1 MTHQLSCERAQELI
15 NAWQGKQIL
24 VVGDVMLDHY
34 VEGKTER
41 VNPEASVPLLDVEK
55 TESRSGGAG
64 NVAKNVAALGA
75 WAVTVGV
82 VGQDQTAEEL
92 KTVAKQEGYDAR
104 FITNSG
110 RPTARKTRFLT
121 TTQPLLRVDHEVRE
135 DVAHSVEDEIVAVA
149 RRLILDGVDGIIIS
163 DYAKGVITER
173 VGKMIVQLASD
184 QNIPVAGDAKPTRLN
199 FVKGATLVSPN
210 LKEAREFAA
219 LHGKK
224 ELATDALAQ
233 WIGETLDT
241 TTCVTLGADG
251 MYVWEKK
258 GSGEHIP
265 QEHRKEVF
273 DVSGAGDTAITVLLL
288 ARLAGATFAEAATLA
303 NAAGAV
309 AVSHVGSVGVKADEL
324 RDMICHEH
332 E

>member
-1 MTHQLSCERAQELI
+1 MKHALTCERTTELI
-15 NAWQGKQIL
+15 EAFAGKRIL

-34 VEGKTER
+34 VEGKIDR

-82 VGQDQTAEEL
+82 VGHDQTAGEL
-92 KTVAKQEGYDAR
+92 TLVAKQEGYDPR
-104 FITNSG
+104 FITDAT
-110 RPTARKTRFLT
+110 RPTTHKARFLT
-121 TTQPLLRVDHEVRE
+121 DKQPLLRVDHEKKH
-135 DVAHSVEDEIVAVA
+135 DVSHNIEDEIIAVV
-149 RRLILDGVDGIIIS
+149 RRFILNGIGGIIIS

-173 VGKMIVQLASD
+173 VGKTIVQLATD
-184 QNIPVAGDAKPTRLN
+184 QNIPVAGDAKPARLT

-210 LKEAREFAA
+210 LKEAGEFAG
-219 LHGKK
+219 LHGQK
-224 ELATDALAQ
+224 ELETEALAR
-233 WIGETLDT
+233 WVSEELETT
-241 TTCVTLGADG
+241 ACITLSADG
-251 MYVWEKK
+251 MYVWEK
-258 GSGEHIP
+258 SGEGKHVP
-265 QEHRKEVF
+265 QEHKKEVF

-288 ARLAGATFAEAATLA
+288 ARLAGASFVEAAYLA

>member
-1 MTHQLSCERAQELI
+1 MKHAVSCERATELI
-15 NAWQGKQIL
+15 NAFAGKRIL

-34 VEGKTER
+34 VQGKVER
-41 VNPEASVPLLDVEK
+41 VNPEAAVPLLDVEK

-64 NVAKNVAALGA
+64 NVAKNVVALGA
-75 WAVTVGV
+75 SAVTVGV
-82 VGQDQTAEEL
+82 VGDDQIAQEL
-92 KTVAKQEGYDAR
+92 KTVARQEGYDPW
-104 FITNSG
+104 FIVDTG

-121 TTQPLLRVDHEVRE
+121 DKQPLLRVDHEEKHDVGQGVENELIAVVR
-135 DVAHSVEDEIVAVA
+135 
-149 RRLILDGVDGIIIS
+149 RFILDGVDGVIVS

-173 VGKMIVQLASD
+173 VGREIVRLAND
-184 QNIPVAGDAKPTRLN
+184 QNIPVAGDAKPARLT

-224 ELATDALAQ
+224 ELETEALAQ
-233 WIGETLDT
+233 WISEELDT
-241 TTCVTLGADG
+241 TACITLSADG
-251 MYVWEKK
+251 MYVWEKN
-258 GSGEHIP
+258 GAGAHVP
-265 QEHRKEVF
+265 QEHKKEVF

-288 ARLAGATFAEAATLA
+288 ARLAGATFVEAANLA

-309 AVSHVGSVGVKADEL
+309 AVSHVGSVGVKAEEL
-324 RDMICHEH
+324 KEMVCHEH